1 METKERVRK
10 QFVRLKESGKKVY
23 VKRFK
28 EKLFIA
34 EKEAIVD
41 CERKIKYA
49 GGFIGSYGEL
59 EVNEF
64 IGKDK
69 STGKLYVFRYFPR
82 RDLELAIAEV
92 IEDEENLKTI
102 KEELEKKGIKKLS

>member
-59 EVNEF
+59 ELTF
-64 IGKDK
+64 
-69 STGKLYVFRYFPR
+69 STTKVGRFSNLCFSATKPTRHR
-82 RDLELAIAEV
+82 RRSF
-92 IEDEENLKTI
+92 TW
-102 KEELEKKGIKKLS
+102 S